1 MKIQMVDLKGQYI
14 NIKEEI
20 DREIDSVLNETQ
32 FIGGRQVSEFASL
45 LSSYL
50 SSKYVIPCANGTD
63 ALQIALMGLGL
74 DRGDEVILPA
84 FTYAATAEVVALL
97 GLTPVL
103 ADVHPDSFNINA
115 SQIPLLVSERTKAI
129 MPVHLFGQSAEMS
142 TIMEMAGRYGLK
154 VIEDNAQALGAR
166 YTLSDGKVKSC
177 GTIGDVGCTSFFP
190 SKNLGCYGDG
200 GALFTQDEELAEK
213 LKMIAN
219 HGQREKY
226 CHDVVGC
233 NSRLD
238 TIQAAILKIKLSHL
252 DSYTSAR
259 QKAASIYREL
269 LAEVEEILL
278 PSEMP
283 DTTHVYHQFTIRSNE
298 REALKEYLQKVGVP
312 TMVYYPLPIQRQLAF
327 REKVVIRCELT
338 VSERVSDKVLSLPM
352 HTELTFEEQK
362 FIAESIKKFYNRK

>member
-362 FIAESIKKFYNRK
+362 FIVESIKKFYNRK

>member
-115 SQIPLLVSERTKAI
+115 SQIPRLVSERTKAI

-142 TIMEMAGRYGLK
+142 TIVEMAGRYGLK
-154 VIEDNAQALGAR
+154 IIEDNAQALGAR

-200 GALFTQDEELAEK
+200 GALFTQDEELSEK

-226 CHDVVGC
+226 RHDVVGC

-278 PSEMP
+278 PAEMP

-298 REALKEYLQKVGVP
+298 REALKEYLHKVGVP
-312 TMVYYPLPIQRQLAF
+312 TMVYYPLPIQRQPAF
-327 REKVVIRCELT
+327 SEKVVIRCELT
-338 VSERVSDKVLSLPM
+338 VSERVSDEVLSLPM

-362 FIAESIKKFYNRK
+362 FIVESIKKFYNRK